1 MKAIIRIPTKKNRG
15 GGEPAPSTYK
25 RLHYNFLPV
34 KNGAAREVSD
44 RVLWTVGELDG
55 YGFVV
60 RDPRLM
66 AEALECG
73 HEELPGRRTR
83 HIIMSCAAGLP
94 EVQRADAFGRLK
106 ASAPLLAKKLG
117 ARRWV
122 ATAHDDTDCPHLHM
136 LIANFDEEKE
146 RRLDIRPMDLEKL
159 QDFDWTQYF
168 ETGRGSRKQRK
179 SKRGKALQEARE
191 VEEKG
196 RWEKK
201 ADAIQKLLKFLQ
213 EQKAPVMKKNELADW
228 LMAAELPATWK
239 KDKLKSTNG
248 DYRSNPAIIIDGEGL
263 KFSRYFASFDKK
275 STKLTP
281 PAGAGME
288 R

>member
-44 RVLWTVGELDG
+44 RVLWIVGELDG

-94 EVQRADAFGRLK
+94 EVQRADAFRRLK

-122 ATAHDDTDCPHLHM
+122 ATAHDDTDCAHLHLLM
-136 LIANFDEEKE
+136 ANFDEEKE
-146 RRLDIRPMDLEKL
+146 RRFDIRPKDLEKL
-159 QDFDWTQYF
+159 QDFDWTPYF
-168 ETGRGSRKQRK
+168 DTGRGSRKERK
-179 SKRGKALQEARE
+179 NKRGKALQEALE
-191 VEEKG
+191 EEEKG
-196 RWEKK
+196 RWKK
-201 ADAIQKLLKFLQ
+201 KDKAIQKLWDFLKDN
-213 EQKAPVMKKNELADW
+213 KAPVMDKNELADW
-228 LMAAELPATWK
+228 LLAASLPPTWK

-248 DYRSNPAIIIDGEGL
+248 KYRSNPAIIIDGEGL
-263 KFSRYFASFDKK
+263 KFGRFFAALDKNQPGW
-275 STKLTP
+275 TP
-281 PAGAGME
+281 PAGAGID

>member
-1 MKAIIRIPTKKNRG
+1 MKKNRG

-25 RLHYNFLPV
+25 RLIYTFLPV
-34 KNGAAREVSD
+34 KIGAAREVSD
-44 RVLWTVGELDG
+44 RVLWIIGDLDG

-94 EVQRADAFGRLK
+94 EVQRADAFQRLK
-106 ASAPLLAKKLG
+106 DSAPLLAKKVG

-146 RRLDIRPMDLEKL
+146 RRFDIRPMHLEKL
-159 QDFDWTQYF
+159 QDFDWTPF
-168 ETGRGSRKQRK
+168 LETGRGSRKERE
-179 SKRGKALQEARE
+179 SRRGKALQEALAE
-191 VEEKG
+191 EEKG
-196 RWEKK
+196 RWKK
-201 ADAIQKLLKFLQ
+201 KDKAIQELWDFLKVK
-213 EQKAPVMKKNELADW
+213 KAPVMKKNELADW
-228 LMAAELPATWK
+228 LMAAELPPTWR
-239 KDKLKSTNG
+239 KDKLKSEKG
-248 DYRSNPAIIIDGEGL
+248 EYRKNPAIIIGEEGL
-263 KFSRYFASFDKK
+263 KFSRYFASLNKRPRELA
-275 STKLTP
+275 SP
-281 PAGAGME
+281 EGHGME

>member
-1 MKAIIRIPTKKNRG
+1 MKKNRG

-25 RLHYNFLPV
+25 RLIYNFLPV

-44 RVLWTVGELDG
+44 RVLWIIGDLDG

-94 EVQRADAFGRLK
+94 EVQRADAFQRLK
-106 ASAPLLAKKLG
+106 DSAPLLAKKVG

-146 RRLDIRPMDLEKL
+146 RRLDIRPMHLEKL
-159 QDFDWTQYF
+159 QDFDWTPF
-168 ETGRGSRKQRK
+168 LKTGRGSRKERE
-179 SKRGKALQEARE
+179 SRRGKALQEALAE
-191 VEEKG
+191 EEKG
-196 RWEKK
+196 RWKKK

-213 EQKAPVMKKNELADW
+213 EKKAPVMKKNELADW
-228 LMAAELPATWK
+228 LMAAELPVTWQ

-275 STKLTP
+275 SPKLTP
-281 PAGAGME
+281 PAGAGID

>member
-34 KNGAAREVSD
+34 KKGAAREVSD
-44 RVLWTVGELDG
+44 RVLWIVGELDG

-83 HIIMSCAAGLP
+83 HIIMSVAAGLP
-94 EVQRADAFGRLK
+94 EVQRADAFERLK

-122 ATAHDDTDCPHLHM
+122 ATAHRDTDCPHLHM

-146 RRLDIRPMDLEKL
+146 RRFDIRPMDLKKL

-168 ETGRGSRKQRK
+168 ETGRGSRTQRK
-179 SKRGKALQEARE
+179 NKRGKALREARE

-201 ADAIQKLLKFLQ
+201 TDAIQKLRNFLK
-213 EQKAPVMKKNELADW
+213 EKKAPVMSKNELADW
-228 LMAAELPATWK
+228 LMATELPSTWRK
-239 KDKLKSTNG
+239 HKLKSTSG
-248 DYRSNPAIIIDGEGL
+248 KHRSDPAIIIDGEGL
-263 KFSRYFASFDKK
+263 KFGRFFASLDKK
-275 STKLTP
+275 PPGWTP
-281 PAGAGME
+281 PAGAE
-288 R
+288 INR

>member
-1 MKAIIRIPTKKNRG
+1 MKKNRG

-25 RLHYNFLPV
+25 RLIYNFLPV

-44 RVLWTVGELDG
+44 RVLWIIGDLDG

-94 EVQRADAFGRLK
+94 EVQRADAFQRLK
-106 ASAPLLAKKLG
+106 DSAPLLAKKVG

-146 RRLDIRPMDLEKL
+146 RRLDIRPMHLEKL
-159 QDFDWTQYF
+159 QDFDWTPF
-168 ETGRGSRKQRK
+168 LETGRGSRKERE
-179 SKRGKALQEARE
+179 SRRGKALQEALAE
-191 VEEKG
+191 EEKG
-196 RWEKK
+196 RWKKK

-213 EQKAPVMKKNELADW
+213 EKKAPVMKKNELADW
-228 LMAAELPATWK
+228 LMAAELPVTWQ

-275 STKLTP
+275 SPKLTP
-281 PAGAGME
+281 PAGAGID

>member
-34 KNGAAREVSD
+34 KNGAAREVND
-44 RVLWTVGELDG
+44 RVLWIIGNLDG

-83 HIIMSCAAGLP
+83 HIIISCVAGLP
-94 EVQRADAFGRLK
+94 EEQRADAFERLK
-106 ASAPLLAKKLG
+106 ASAPLLAQKLG

-146 RRLDIRPMDLEKL
+146 RRLDIRPMDLENL

-168 ETGRGSRKQRK
+168 ETGRGSGETRKN
-179 SKRGKALQEARE
+179 KRGKALQEARE

-201 ADAIQKLLKFLQ
+201 ADVIKKLQKFL
-213 EQKAPVMKKNELADW
+213 KDNHAPVMNKNELADW
-228 LMAAELPATWK
+228 LMAAELPLTWR
-239 KDKLKSTNG
+239 KDKLQSTSG
-248 DYRSNPAIIIDGEGL
+248 KHRSDPAIIIGDVGL
-263 KFSRYFASFDKK
+263 KFSRYFAALAKK
-275 STKLTP
+275 PPEPTP
-281 PAGAGME
+281 PAGNGIE